1 MLYQSDQ
8 IVNPSVIPVRSG
20 IDSINHRESYTSQIT
35 LTLLKEEEQT
45 GILLVK
51 QQTGILLVKQ
61 QTGIL
66 LVKSVFDPVS
76 PLTSGLKMISLL
88 STELH
93 TQVISVRSDC

>member
-8 IVNPSVIPVRSG
+8 IINLALYQSDR

-51 QQTGILLVKQ
+51 QQTGILLVK
-61 QTGIL
+61 
-66 LVKSVFDPVS
+66 SVFHPVS
-76 PLTSGLKMISLL
+76 PL
-88 STELH
+88 ELYKSH
-93 TQVISVRSDC
+93 QTDPVNPSVIPVKPAW